1 MVLSLGRAV
10 GLSFLLASLAPSL
23 GSAQVLRGTNDI
35 RLWPGDQ
42 LLVEIKDEDALS
54 GTFTV
59 DANGEVLLPA
69 IGLITVTDRPFHD
82 VRDTLVAAYVKQLVD
97 PIVRIT
103 PLQRVA
109 VLGEVARPGLFPV
122 DPTHRVSDLLALA
135 GGFTSAANPKRVSLV
150 RSGETVAVRLDPDAP
165 ALAIPLRSGD
175 QLIVGRRGW
184 LDQNSPILIGA
195 FASIAAAAVT
205 ALIIR

>member
-1 MVLSLGRAV
+1 MVPSRGRVV
-10 GLSFLLASLAPSL
+10 GLSILLASLVPGL
-23 GSAQVLRGTNDI
+23 GSAQVPTEPKDI
-35 RLWPGDQ
+35 RLEPGDQ
-42 LLVEIKDEDALS
+42 VLVEIKDEKELS

-69 IGLITVTDRPFHD
+69 LGLVTVTGRPFYE
-82 VRDTLVAAYVKQLVD
+82 VRDALVAEYVKQLVD
-97 PIVRIT
+97 PIIRVT

-135 GGFTSAANPKRVSLV
+135 GGFTSSANPNRISLV
-150 RSGETVAVRLDPDAP
+150 RAGETIRVQLDPDAP

-175 QLIVGRRGW
+175 QLIVARRSW
-184 LDQNSPILIGA
+184 VDQNSPILIGA
-195 FASIAAAAVT
+195 IASIAAAAVT